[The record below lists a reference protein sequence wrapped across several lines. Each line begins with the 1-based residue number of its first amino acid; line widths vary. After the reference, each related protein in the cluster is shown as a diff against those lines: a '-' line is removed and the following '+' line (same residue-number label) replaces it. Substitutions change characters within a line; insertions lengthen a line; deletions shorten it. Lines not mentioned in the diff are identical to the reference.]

1 MILVVISFLLFFV
14 GASFSSTNNN
24 SFRKKVEFCN
34 DHPSNSAR
42 LFLRVK
48 YHELEYAMFVDHIPA
63 HQCEKL
69 DAIVNGKYLI
79 RTSAFDGPPLL
90 STVGAILVEEW
101 FVS

>member
-14 GASFSSTNNN
+14 GASFSSTDNN

-34 DHPSNSAR
+34 DHPSQAR

-48 YHELEYAMFVDHIPA
+48 YHELEYAMLVENIPA

-79 RTSAFDGPPLL
+79 KTSAFDGPPLL
-90 STVGAILVEEW
+90 STVCAMLVEEW